1 MILPQEHDYLYLS
14 EEALLT
20 QGFFVHEFIHWQLSS
35 FIEISLLCI
44 HADTVTIPNDKRLP
58 PGPSWISSYRN
69 TQGAPCVSLMVDKMV
84 DVDVPLTM
92 NWRGVNI
99 SNHKG

>member
-20 QGFFVHEFIHWQLSS
+20 QGFFVHEYIHWQLSS

-58 PGPSWISSYRN
+58 PPPHGFLATGILM
-69 TQGAPCVSLMVDKMV
+69 GALCQSDGRQ
-84 DVDVPLTM
+84 
-92 NWRGVNI
+92 NGRRGCAFDNELEGCQ
-99 SNHKG
+99 HQ